1 MINGNIAVEKQPNA
15 LNTVLTKV
23 PKRLMGTF
31 DVICVVEMRVH
42 VFEFKYPGEFL
53 LDKVVCP

>member
-31 DVICVVEMRVH
+31 DVICAVEMRVH